1 MEFDKALVNPWETD
15 YQMTVKKYT
24 RDRVRGSSA
33 TESFLEFNQFQV
45 HISGWDIERGGAYQW
60 IYKEFAHFLFMDN
73 EGGINPE
80 LVTEAVIS
88 GEEYQKLIVLD

>member
-24 RDRVRGSSA
+24 ETGYGAVVPQRVFWNLTNSKS
-33 TESFLEFNQFQV
+33 TS
-45 HISGWDIERGGAYQW
+45 W

-73 EGGINPE
+73 EGGTNPE

>member
-45 HISGWDIERGGAYQW
+45 HISGWDIERGG
-60 IYKEFAHFLFMDN
+60 
-73 EGGINPE
+73 INPE